1 MVVICCQK
9 TVAFGLMHFQHYLLK
24 VTDSETTLKEESE
37 F

>member
-1 MVVICCQK
+1 MFFIRCQK
-9 TVAFGLMHFQHYLLK
+9 TVAFGLVHFQHYLLK